1 VGGLEP
7 APYVAGVRFLLYTSH
22 GLVDAGLPSWSALC
36 ERLRLMA
43 RQPVGVSGV
52 YVLVFDAETDR
63 YLGRRDIVLFE
74 AEPDRYLGRRE
85 IVVDDG
91 ELVLVSPAVNS

>member
-1 VGGLEP
+1 
-7 APYVAGVRFLLYTSH
+7 VRFLLYSSR
-22 GLVDAGLPSWSALC
+22 GLVDAGLPTWSALC

-63 YLGRRDIVLFE
+63 YLGRRDIVAFDTE
-74 AEPDRYLGRRE
+74 TDRYLGRRD
-85 IVVDDG
+85 IVVDNG
-91 ELVLVSPAVNS
+91 ELVLVSPAVSC